1 MYFPCDKFIRILIKN
16 AQYDLYDSRSP
27 SFWFHVAREITLVK
41 DRIGPFIDQ
50 RSRSLQ
56 LGFHYKHTLP
66 HCHWW
71 HLLFFSSNSRKKK
84 WLREAGKL
92 LSVWM
97 KAVSRKKR
105 LTVSVFS
112 LKYFYNCNLQSSLSY
127 RFGSRLGHSHPPAK
141 HEGPRLCIYLCRY
154 MWTLAHMLQLGAVY
168 SELQNLCMFNRLS
181 TSRF

>member
-1 MYFPCDKFIRILIKN
+1 MYFPCDKFIRILKKCSVRSIRLAISVILVSCSKRDN
-16 AQYDLYDSRSP
+16 SCRRQNRPIHWLAKQIVTVGQWKLY
-27 SFWFHVAREITLVK
+27 
-41 DRIGPFIDQ
+41 
-50 RSRSLQ
+50 
-56 LGFHYKHTLP
+56 FHYKHTLP

-97 KAVSRKKR
+97 KAVSRRKR

-112 LKYFYNCNLQSSLSY
+112 FKYFYNCNLQSSLSY

-154 MWTLAHMLQLGAVY
+154 MWTLAHMLQLGVVY
-168 SELQNLCMFNRLS
+168 YGASKFMYV
-181 TSRF
+181 

>member
-27 SFWFHVAREITLVK
+27 CSKRDNSCRRQNRPIHWLAKQIVTVGQWKLY
-41 DRIGPFIDQ
+41 
-50 RSRSLQ
+50 
-56 LGFHYKHTLP
+56 FHYKHTLP

-112 LKYFYNCNLQSSLSY
+112 IKYFYNCNLQSSLSY

-154 MWTLAHMLQLGAVY
+154 MWTLAAVRCGIY